1 MKAKAAFYIFIN
13 KIDKTLARLTMK
25 KREKTQTINIRNE
38 KGAITTDYTYKKY
51 NNIMNNPMQISVSN
65 LDERD

>member
-38 KGAITTDYTYKKY
+38 KGTITTDYTY
-51 NNIMNNPMQISVSN
+51 
-65 LDERD
+65 